1 MAARPKNAVAVSEG
15 VADKHMLGRLATY
28 TLPDEGVNG
37 TKLVR
42 IWAQHGLDVN
52 DLPKVRQP
60 VHVFQMACRSVE
72 DRKAANGGSKTVEVQ
87 VDQVFEDADECVY
100 QITRMV
106 RDKANK
112 VIEHPKAMRITFNK
126 QFSTIDVKALEDYDA
141 LRGLEDRIRKHFE
154 KNGKTIPGQKVRN
167 AVRDQLLRVGAQNVR
182 RKAGGLYFV
191 PKEHRIGDQGQL
203 EPTKPILDGLKGA
216 LEEAYG
222 DRADFYMIPLAND
235 SGMKE
240 MVRKHFT
247 INVNE
252 QAAELTL
259 KALNRVRT
267 GKGERGVRSD
277 LLANLYNERRR
288 LANAVRDFD
297 GLVKLEKKEIKANL
311 KDLDDALAKLQDLA
325 DEE

>member
-1 MAARPKNAVAVSEG
+1 MARPKNAVAVSEG
-15 VADKHMLGRLATY
+15 VAEKHMLGRLATY

-37 TKLVR
+37 AKLVR
-42 IWAQHGLDVN
+42 IWHQHGLDVN
-52 DLPKVRQP
+52 DLPQIRQP

-72 DRKAANGGSKTVEVQ
+72 DRRAANGGSKAIEIQ
-87 VDQVFEDADECVY
+87 VDQVYEDAAACVY

-112 VIEHPKAMRITFNK
+112 VIEHPKAMRVTFNK
-126 QFSTIDVKALEDYDA
+126 DMSTIDVDALEDYDT
-141 LRGLEDRIRKHFE
+141 LRGLEEQIRKHFE

-167 AVRDQLLRVGAQNVR
+167 AVRDQLIRLGAQNVR

-191 PKEHRIGDQGQL
+191 PKGYRVGDQGDQ

-216 LEEAYG
+216 LADVYG
-222 DRADFYMIPLAND
+222 DRADFYTIPVASD
-235 SGMKE
+235 AGMKE

-288 LANAVRDFD
+288 LATAVRDFH
-297 GLVKLEKKEIKANL
+297 GLVKLEQKEIKANL
-311 KDLDDALAKLQDLA
+311 ADLDGALAKLQDLA
-325 DEE
+325 DAE

>member
-1 MAARPKNAVAVSEG
+1 MAPRKNAVAVSEG
-15 VADKHMLGRLATY
+15 VSDKHMLGRLATY

-37 TKLVR
+37 TTLVR
-42 IWAQHGLDVN
+42 IWHQHGLDVN

-72 DRKAANGGSKTVEVQ
+72 DRRAANGGSKQVEVQ
-87 VDQVFEDADECVY
+87 VDQVYEDAKECVY

-112 VIEHPKAMRITFNK
+112 VIEHPKAMRVTFNK
-126 QFSTIDVKALEDYDA
+126 DFATIDVEALEDYDA
-141 LRGLEDRIRKHFE
+141 LRGLEEQIRKHFE
-154 KNGKTIPGQKVRN
+154 KNGKKIPGQKVRN
-167 AVRDQLLRVGAQNVR
+167 AVRDQLLRLGAQNVR

-191 PKEHRIGDQGQL
+191 PKEYRVGDAGET
-203 EPTKPILDGLKGA
+203 EPTKPVLDGLKGA
-216 LEEAYG
+216 LTDAYG
-222 DRADFYMIPLAND
+222 ERADFYMIPVASD
-235 SGMKE
+235 EGMKE

-252 QAAELTL
+252 AAAELTQ

-288 LANAVRDFD
+288 LAASVRDFN
-297 GLVKLEKKEIKANL
+297 GLVKLEQKEIKANL

-325 DEE
+325 DAE